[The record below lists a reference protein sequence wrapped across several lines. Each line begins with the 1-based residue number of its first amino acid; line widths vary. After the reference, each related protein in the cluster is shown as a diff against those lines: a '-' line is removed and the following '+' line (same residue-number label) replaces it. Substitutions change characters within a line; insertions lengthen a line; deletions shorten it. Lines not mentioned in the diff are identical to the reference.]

1 MKDNENN
8 KLTSEEQIFKP
19 QKKEKWTPN
28 KSHHTVLSYIEAT
41 QRELENKQNNLKKNH
56 PI

>member
-1 MKDNENN
+1 M
-8 KLTSEEQIFKP
+8 FKP